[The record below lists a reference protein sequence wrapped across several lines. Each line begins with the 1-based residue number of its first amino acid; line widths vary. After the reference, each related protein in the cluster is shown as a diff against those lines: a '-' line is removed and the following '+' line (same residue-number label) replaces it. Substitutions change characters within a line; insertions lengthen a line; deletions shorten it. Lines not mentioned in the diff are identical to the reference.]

1 MTAPVQVLVIGL
13 DRLQFDGSVRAELD
27 RLRDAGTVR
36 VVDVLLV
43 TRSEDGSF
51 STLPPPP
58 GMTEETGSLVAR
70 LLGSTDDA
78 SLTVDGT
85 GAPEDGSDAGWSL
98 DGAVPPGTTA
108 AVALVEHL
116 WAEPLR
122 EAIRTA
128 GGTPLGET
136 WLAEEDLDRL
146 SALLGGGSSS

>member
-51 STLPPPP
+51 STLPTPP
-58 GMTEETGSLVAR
+58 GLPAETGSVVAR
-70 LLGSTDDA
+70 LLGTSEEA
-78 SLTVDGT
+78 PLSADGT
-85 GAPEDGSDAGWSL
+85 GTLEDGPDAGWSL
-98 DGAVPPGTTA
+98 DGAVPPGATA

-122 EAIRTA
+122 AAIRAA
-128 GGTPLGET
+128 GGSPLGET
-136 WLAEEDLDRL
+136 WLAEEDLERL
-146 SALLGGGSSS
+146 SALLGGGSGS

>member
-13 DRLQFDGSVRAELD
+13 NRLQFDGSVRAELD

-43 TRSEDGSF
+43 NRSEDGSF

-58 GMTEETGSLVAR
+58 GLPAETGSVVAG
-70 LLGSTDDA
+70 LLGSSEVA
-78 SLTVDGT
+78 LAGADGT
-85 GAPEDGSDAGWSL
+85 GAPEDGPDAGWSL

-122 EAIRTA
+122 DAIRTA

-146 SALLGGGSSS
+146 SAL